1 MADAYETLKAGI
13 VRGHISPGVR
23 LTELDVATRLN
34 VSRTPAREAL
44 RRLQSDGL
52 LVVAG
57 GGRRTEL
64 AVAPLTREDL
74 VEVYEAMAALEGT
87 VARRA
92 AALPA
97 AERRSLAARM
107 RRAELALEAAA
118 ADDPHAYDRL
128 FQAHDAFHAEMVAAA
143 GGRRLRELLDVV
155 APQAARYEW
164 MYAPVVGPDHT
175 PTFREH
181 RAIVVALRCGTTEDA
196 EAAVRAN
203 WLNSAE
209 RLLSALDRWGSRGEW
224 IIPPRN
230 G

>member
-1 MADAYETLKAGI
+1 MADAYGALKAGI
-13 VRGHISPGVR
+13 VRGHIPPGVR
-23 LTELDVATRLN
+23 LTENDVAARLN

-44 RRLQSDGL
+44 RRLQADGL

-64 AVAPLTREDL
+64 SVAPLTREDL
-74 VEVYEAMAALEGT
+74 TEVYEAMAALEGM

-92 AALPA
+92 ARMPA
-97 AERRSLAARM
+97 AERRALAARM
-107 RRAELALEAAA
+107 RRAELALEAVAA
-118 ADDPHAYDRL
+118 EAPHAYDRM
-128 FQAHDAFHAEMVAAA
+128 FQAHDAFHAEMVRTCG
-143 GGRRLRELLDVV
+143 GGRMGELLGVM

-181 RAIVVALRCGTTEDA
+181 RAIVVALRCGTEDDA
-196 EAAVRAN
+196 ERTVRAN
-203 WLNSAE
+203 WLNGAA
-209 RLLSALDRWGSRGEW
+209 RLLAALERWGSRGDW
-224 IIPPRN
+224 IIPPHD